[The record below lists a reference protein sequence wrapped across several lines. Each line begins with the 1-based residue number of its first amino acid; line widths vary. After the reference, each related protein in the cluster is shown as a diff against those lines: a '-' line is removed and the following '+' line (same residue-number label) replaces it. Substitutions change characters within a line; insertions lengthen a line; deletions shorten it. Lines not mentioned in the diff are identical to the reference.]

1 MFDAQVITP
10 LRPEEIA
17 ELSEFLAAGFG
28 RAADD
33 AYASPEVLNWKYFD
47 PCGAQEQPRSFIARD
62 RGTIVAHLGVCPRA
76 FVSVGF
82 GSEGAPIRTVHF
94 VDWLASRA
102 HPSTGLM
109 LMMRGFRTAE
119 TQYALGGSAA
129 GRQMAQKVGYET
141 ISTVPAY
148 GRILRPA
155 YQWRSADHGIL
166 GRLLRVGKDLGRTI
180 VQTRL
185 PPRVRI
191 ELLRIQRF
199 GEEVPSILM
208 RFPRTI
214 CTTTRTPELLNHYLR
229 YPRGTFSGWTIHAE
243 GTLVGFG
250 MISIVPE
257 GTARKGKII
266 ECFLD
271 RVDGDYWRAAI
282 AALTREL
289 GRQSADYVTGF
300 GSTPWAC
307 EAFEADGFVQL
318 NSSDFQLRDKK
329 KLISREKPFHLT
341 FLEADHGYL

>member
-1 MFDAQVITP
+1 
-10 LRPEEIA
+10 LR
-17 ELSEFLAAGFG
+17 
-28 RAADD
+28 
-33 AYASPEVLNWKYFD
+33 SP
-47 PCGAQEQPRSFIARD
+47 
-62 RGTIVAHLGVCPRA
+62 
-76 FVSVGF
+76 
-82 GSEGAPIRTVHF
+82 
-94 VDWLASRA
+94 
-102 HPSTGLM
+102 
-109 LMMRGFRTAE
+109 
-119 TQYALGGSAA
+119 
-129 GRQMAQKVGYET
+129 
-141 ISTVPAY
+141 
-148 GRILRPA
+148 
-155 YQWRSADHGIL
+155 DHGIL
-166 GRLLRVGKDLGRTI
+166 GRLLRVGKDFGRTI
-180 VQTRL
+180 AQTRL

-191 ELLRIQRF
+191 ELSRIQRF
-199 GEEVPSILM
+199 GDEVAATLM

-229 YPRGTFSGWTIHAE
+229 YPRGTLSGWTLHAE
-243 GTLVGFG
+243 GALLGFG

-271 RVDGDYWRAAI
+271 REDRDYWRAAI

-341 FLEADHGYL
+341 CLEADHGYL